1 MDNKMENKSKLFF
14 SESKIKNQNTKVHKN
29 LVLKHFKPYIFQA
42 IITILLVA
50 SSAILNLYLPNMMS
64 NIVNKGVIRQ
74 DINFIIQVGLKML
87 LISLISV
94 ILGAISHLTS
104 AKIAASY
111 AKDVRYSIFQKV
123 SSFSLEEFDS
133 FSTASLITR
142 NTNDVLQLQQ
152 LAIMMMR
159 MVIRAP
165 ILSIGGIIMAFSI
178 NAKLSSILFISLP
191 LLIGGITLLI
201 FKTMPLFKQL
211 QKKIDKINLVVREN
225 ILGVRVIRAFNKEQ
239 YEEKRFDVANMDL
252 TKTALTVNRI
262 NAIIFPLMMFL
273 MNFTVIGVI
282 AYGANLI
289 DLNKLNIGDLMA
301 VLQYITQILFAFAMI
316 SMIFTILPRA
326 IASINRIDEILSKE
340 NSIKDNV
347 NINISSSKLENME
360 IAFEN
365 VTFYYPFSKKPVLEH
380 INFTIPQGKTTAIIG
395 NTGAGKSS
403 LLHLLLRFYDVSE
416 GSIKIGKTDIR
427 ELPLN
432 QLRNLFGYAP
442 QKPIIFSSS
451 IYDNIKFGRELDE
464 ESIVNAANI
473 AMVTEFA
480 AKMQDGLNSILAQ
493 GGTNLS
499 GGQKQRISIARAIAE
514 KKDLYIFDDTF
525 SALDFKTDSRIRK
538 QLSVFSKD
546 STVIIVS
553 QRVATI
559 LNADQIIVLED
570 GQIAGI
576 GNHKELLNSC
586 EVYQNFV
593 HSQLSEEDIN
603 AIK

>member
-480 AKMQDGLNSILAQ
+480 EKMQDGLNSILAQ

>member
-29 LVLKHFKPYIFQA
+29 LVLKQFKPYIFQA

-123 SSFSLEEFDS
+123 SSFSLAEFDS

-239 YEEKRFDVANMDL
+239 YEEKRFDVANIDL

-380 INFTIPQGKTTAIIG
+380 INFTIPKGKTTAIIG

-427 ELPLN
+427 ELTLN

-451 IYDNIKFGRELDE
+451 IYDNIKFGRELYE

-480 AKMQDGLNSILAQ
+480 EKMQDGLNSILAQ

-525 SALDFKTDSRIRK
+525 SALDFKTDSKIRK
-538 QLSVFSKD
+538 QLSIFSKD

>member
-225 ILGVRVIRAFNKEQ
+225 ILGVKVIRAFNKEQ
-239 YEEKRFDVANMDL
+239 YEEKRFDVANIDL

-380 INFTIPQGKTTAIIG
+380 INFTIPKGKTTAIIG

-451 IYDNIKFGRELDE
+451 IYDNIKFGRELYE

-480 AKMQDGLNSILAQ
+480 EKMQDGLNSILAQ

-525 SALDFKTDSRIRK
+525 SALDFKTDSKIRK
-538 QLSVFSKD
+538 QLSIFSKD